1 MIVKIKKKVISIT
14 LALAMMTTSLVG
26 YSSISFA
33 DTSKSHLNQVNLKEN
48 VDYDIGMI
56 KKSKT
61 SEDDELPV
69 GKLEKFDAT
78 PEYSHNEMYSNG
90 IYHLTAKV
98 KKVNDKYIVKLPVAV
113 YRMELNFRNNEWEKY
128 SQSGFQYLKE
138 SDGKLIDGKV
148 IRSIQPLENSVS
160 ESGQWKQ
167 ELKELTLTTDEL
179 NKPIYIKSILT
190 KHHFRGGETDKNVY
204 SKYTFDLENFGDN
217 KLKFDVP
224 KIEELLEKLNIEDKP
239 SGETGENNEEGK
251 YVYLSNGN
259 KVRVDNIND
268 EKDKETLL
276 NQVKE
281 IGLNKEKYNKYL
293 LFGEDISIL
302 DDVIRILNDE
312 GFMTLTN
319 DMKLAYLQIIS
330 DSEKG
335 KNKSIIL
342 TDGERIN
349 IPTSDNVEEIASS
362 YVKLIKGKD
371 DNFDGVSLD
380 KKSYPESIDVKGST
394 LKIDDILNK
403 FDDSYLDAI
412 ADNSSDFIELL
423 EAIVN
428 SEKKSTS
435 DTYNLSTVDGIV
447 SVKKSDVKKINSDV
461 FNNISNILTKLD
473 ESKYVFPI
481 MTYKNRQE
489 LIKGFN
495 AFKTEKEVTNKV
507 EKPALLNFFSDS
519 YKSSVNYFD
528 ETITHKNKMASGLN
542 FTFYAKD
549 VFVDNRIDLKFTL
562 DGTEPTEK
570 SESMREEKTG
580 IFGVEF
586 DQMKEYG
593 SKNRPLQELPNAVY
607 SGGTVVLKVKAFQ
620 KGMEPSETLTYNCKI
635 GRLYDDG
642 LVKKATYFEGEVH
655 ESYLGNPDLK
665 FKEFGV
671 YNDSK
676 LDINRINSGEFYEKV
691 KKGAIASGLNNFALL
706 NYKITDPNGEPA
718 EIENGRWLSEKFNDK
733 ELPGHY
739 NWIIQLRLNK
749 GKNLYPLDLNNDK
762 IDLYRV
768 SDDGKIS
775 KIEKCE
781 KDGVFSKSGNKVDL
795 IFDINDYKGN
805 ILLVEKTTNDNVGE
819 LKKQYKDIL
828 DKLSGSK
835 ENYESQK
842 LNELLDSSKKV
853 YESFNDNTAK
863 EKVLES
869 LNKLKMQILELK
881 MANKNQKD
889 YELEKA
895 IADSKNKLT
904 RILKTEDSLS
914 KLDKLVESIEKNKS
928 SMSDKEKEEA
938 STNIRKAISSLE
950 MIYDGFKK
958 QPKLSDGIY
967 EIPIQMRMFGSV
979 NEISMGNNAIEGI
992 AKLTIKNGIQNIEFD
1007 VKSVNMSNL
1016 EGRVI
1021 KINYFEPD
1029 NYDPTGGL
1037 KKESDLGEPK
1047 QVNVI
1052 KKENLLGFDGKKR
1065 DYVTKV
1071 SIPLNKE
1078 KENPK
1083 RYIGISVDVMNG
1095 LFGNGPD
1102 DDVFKYGVLVLDY
1115 GQIKSIKNDDPEVP
1129 TPNPD
1134 VDKDTWT
1141 VPVEMKMAHEDR
1153 PSMGSLATI
1162 PTAKIS
1168 KNKDGKYTYT
1178 VNFKGIH
1185 RNFGTG
1191 TFYGHLF
1198 GMKKYMDGFDSNLSE
1213 EISPSRMA
1221 KDKDIYSNER
1231 EFPSEYKFVS
1241 DKLVDTLN
1249 VKVAVD
1255 AMCMIATGGN
1265 PYEANVDK
1273 WKGSQAARLVFDI
1286 SSIDNNEPKPNE
1298 NPKISKEI
1306 KELLIKDIELAESIL
1321 KSGVVTGNSKS
1332 LVEAAISSAKI
1343 TINNPKST
1351 ELHYLTAREVL
1362 RFAIANI
1369 KKDPNPNNGGDNL
1382 IGDKSKDKTGD
1393 SDNNGEDKK
1402 KQVKKYRVPV
1412 KMVQAYN
1419 QKEASMGDKA
1429 IDREAIVY
1437 TKDGKSTIYLGMKGI
1452 SLMNKYGHL
1461 TDMLIY
1467 PGSSMS
1473 SEPEMARV
1481 YKTYIDR
1488 AMDGKDRDFPR
1499 IIAFNRPTTKESKI
1513 YIKVYVD
1520 AMDSIQSNASSY
1532 DKIVKGSGAQNAML
1546 EFDWSNAKDI
1556 SGQDGIDFDAGNEDL
1571 NGKNTERL
1579 AGSNRYET
1587 SAKISQKYFSS
1598 ADTVILASGKN
1609 NADALVSASFANAH
1623 KAPILLTNKDTTDES
1638 VLNEISRLKAK
1649 NIIIVGG
1656 SSSVSYKVEGDM
1668 RKKGY
1673 SVRRIAGNNRYE
1685 TSAMIAQEVK
1695 DITKSSKAILINGSK
1710 DADALTVSGLATSQG
1725 LPVIMTRSGELE
1737 GNARAKFNAWNLDQ
1751 VYVVGGTNSISDSV
1765 VNQVSAKTKTR
1776 LSGQDRFKT
1785 ALAIADE
1792 SYPSTKKVMFANGY
1806 NSIDALSAGAVTARA
1821 KMPILLVNRT
1831 SIPNSIKDRLNG
1843 KISQS
1848 VILGGEST
1856 IANGTIDSL
1865 SQGK

>member
-1 MIVKIKKKVISIT
+1 MIVKIREKVISIT
-14 LALAMMTTSLVG
+14 LALAMMTTNLVG

-33 DTSKSHLNQVNLKEN
+33 DASNSHINQVNLKEN

-56 KKSKT
+56 KKSKV
-61 SEDDELPV
+61 SGADELPV
-69 GKLEKFDAT
+69 GELEKFDAT
-78 PEYSHNEMYSNG
+78 PEYSDNEMYSNG

-98 KKVNDKYIVKLPVAV
+98 KKVNGKYIVKLPVAV

-148 IRSIQPLENSVS
+148 IRNIQPLKNSVS

-190 KHHFRGGETDKNVY
+190 THHFMGGETDENVY

-268 EKDKETLL
+268 EKDKEALL

-293 LFGEDISIL
+293 ILGEDISTL
-302 DDVIRILNDE
+302 DDMIKLLKDE
-312 GFMTLTN
+312 GFMTLSAA
-319 DMKLAYLQIIS
+319 MKLAYLQIIS

-349 IPTSDNVEEIASS
+349 IPTNDNVEDIASS

-371 DNFDGVSLD
+371 NNFEGVSLD
-380 KKSYPESIDVKGST
+380 KKSYPENIDVKGST

-435 DTYNLSTVDGIV
+435 DTYNLFTVDGIV

-507 EKPALLNFFSDS
+507 EKPALFQFFSNS
-519 YKSSVNYFD
+519 YKISVNYFD
-528 ETITHKNKMASGLN
+528 EAITHKNKMASGLS

-562 DGTEPTEK
+562 DGSEPTEK

-580 IFGVEF
+580 IFGVRF
-586 DQMKEYG
+586 DQSKEYG
-593 SKNRPLQELPNAVY
+593 SKNRPLQELPSAVY

-635 GRLYDDG
+635 GRLYNDG
-642 LVKKATYFEGEVH
+642 LVKKATYFEGEEH
-655 ESYLGNPDLK
+655 ESYIGNPDLE

-671 YNDSK
+671 YYDSK
-676 LDINRINSGEFYEKV
+676 IDINRINSGDFYEKV
-691 KKGAIASGLNNFALL
+691 KKGAISSGLNNFVLL
-706 NYKITDPNGEPA
+706 NYKITDPDGEPA
-718 EIENGRWLSEKFNDK
+718 KIENGQWLSEKFNDK
-733 ELPGHY
+733 KLPGHY
-739 NWIIQLRLNK
+739 NWIIQLGLK
-749 GKNLYPLDLNNDK
+749 KDKNIYPLDLNNDK

-781 KDGVFSKSGNKVDL
+781 KDGLFSKSGNKVDL

-819 LKKQYKDIL
+819 LKKQYKYIL
-828 DKLSGSK
+828 DKLSDSK
-835 ENYESQK
+835 ESYEDQE
-842 LNELLDSSKKV
+842 LNEILNSSKKV

-863 EKVLES
+863 EKVLEA
-869 LNKLKMQILELK
+869 LNKLKMQILELH
-881 MANKNQKD
+881 MANKNEKD
-889 YELEKA
+889 YEFEKA

-928 SMSDKEKEEA
+928 SMTDKEKEDA
-938 STNIRKAISSLE
+938 SSNIRKAISSLE
-950 MIYDGFKK
+950 MIYDGFKR

-967 EIPIQMRMFGSV
+967 EIPIQMRRFGSV

-992 AKLTIKNGIQNIEFD
+992 GKLTIKNGVQSLAFD
-1007 VKSVNMSNL
+1007 VKSVNMSSL

-1021 KINYFEPD
+1021 KLNYFEPD

-1037 KKESDLGEPK
+1037 KKESELGEAK

-1065 DYVTKV
+1065 DYITKV

-1185 RNFGTG
+1185 RKFGTE

-1198 GMKKYMDGFDSNLSE
+1198 GMKKYIDGFDSKLSE
-1213 EISPSRMA
+1213 EILPSKMD

-1241 DKLVDTLN
+1241 DKLVNTLN

-1255 AMCMIATGGN
+1255 AMCMISTGRN

-1273 WKGSQAARLVFDI
+1273 WKGSQPARLVFDI
-1286 SSIDNNEPKPNE
+1286 SSIENNGSKPGE
-1298 NPKISKEI
+1298 NSKVSKEI
-1306 KELLIKDIELAESIL
+1306 RELLIKDIELAESIL
-1321 KSGVVTGNSKS
+1321 KSGVVTGNSKA
-1332 LVEAAISSAKI
+1332 LVEAAIASAKKV
-1343 TINNPKST
+1343 INDPKST
-1351 ELHYLTAREVL
+1351 ELHYITAREVL
-1362 RFAIANI
+1362 RFSIANI
-1369 KKDPNPNNGGDNL
+1369 KKDQNPNNGGDNL
-1382 IGDKSKDKTGD
+1382 IGNMSKDKTGN
-1393 SDNNGEDKK
+1393 SDNEEENKK

-1412 KMVQAYN
+1412 KMIKAYN
-1419 QKEASMGDKA
+1419 QKEVSMGDKA

-1437 TKDGKSTIYLGMKGI
+1437 TKDGRSTIYLGMKGI
-1452 SLMNKYGHL
+1452 YFMNRYGHL

-1473 SEPEMARV
+1473 SEPEMAKV
-1481 YKTYIDR
+1481 YKTYNDK
-1488 AMDGKDRDFPR
+1488 AMDGKDRYFPR
-1499 IIAFNRPTTKESKI
+1499 VIAFNRPTTKESKI
-1513 YIKVYVD
+1513 YIRVYVD

-1546 EFDWSNAKDI
+1546 EFDWSNAKDV
-1556 SGQDGIDFDAGNEDL
+1556 SDQEGINFDADNEDL
-1571 NGKNTERL
+1571 NAKNTKRL

-1668 RKKGY
+1668 RSKGY
-1673 SVRRIAGNNRYE
+1673 NVRRISGNDRYE
-1685 TSAMIAQEVK
+1685 TSAIIAQEVK
-1695 DITKSSKAILINGSK
+1695 DLTGASKAILINGAK
-1710 DADALTVSGLATSQG
+1710 DADALTVSSLATSQG
-1725 LPVIMTRSGELE
+1725 LPVFMTKSGDLE
-1737 GNARAKFNAWNLDQ
+1737 AHAKSKLNSWNLDKI
-1751 VYVVGGTNSISDSV
+1751 YVVGGRNSISDYTM
-1765 VNQVSAKTKTR
+1765 NQVKAKIKTR

-1792 SYPSTKKVMFANGY
+1792 SYPDTNKVMFANGY
-1806 NSIDALSAGAVTARA
+1806 NAIDALSAGAVTARA
-1821 KMPILLVNRT
+1821 KMPIILINRT
-1831 SIPNSIKDRLNG
+1831 SVPSSIKNRLDG
-1843 KISQS
+1843 KLSQS
-1848 VILGGEST
+1848 VILGGENT
-1856 IANGTIDSL
+1856 IVSSIVDAL
-1865 SQGK
+1865 S